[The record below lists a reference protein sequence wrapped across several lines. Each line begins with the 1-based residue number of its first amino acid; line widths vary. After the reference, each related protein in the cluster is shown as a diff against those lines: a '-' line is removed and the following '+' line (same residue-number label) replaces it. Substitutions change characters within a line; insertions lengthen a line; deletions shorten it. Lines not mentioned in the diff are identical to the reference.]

1 MQEFFCKEVVRMRAT
16 ENNKHILG
24 KRSGQTD
31 PGSRRKARLMEN
43 TTKHRGLWDCVPMA
57 VAGKN

>member
-1 MQEFFCKEVVRMRAT
+1 MRAT

-43 TTKHRGLWDCVPMA
+43 TTKYRGLWDYVPMA